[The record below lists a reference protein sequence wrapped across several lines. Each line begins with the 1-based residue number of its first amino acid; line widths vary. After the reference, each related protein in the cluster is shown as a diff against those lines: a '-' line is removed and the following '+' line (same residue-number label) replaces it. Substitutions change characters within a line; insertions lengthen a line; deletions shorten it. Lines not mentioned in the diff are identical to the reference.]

1 MSKERFETVL
11 DYGFSKL
18 RIGTFDN
25 DHPNNKFFLN
35 EEFQNNFSFENS
47 SEKIHKLVKKLE
59 KKQNTHL
66 NDVNIMI
73 DTPDFF
79 CVDIGLKKNFNNRLV
94 KSNDIKHLLN
104 ITNSLIKNNYSN
116 IKIIHF
122 IITKITIDKKDLEF
136 FPEKDFYCYELIFEA
151 KFICLPDKLF
161 DELFEKLKT
170 KYLSIKKIYCTSY
183 IKSFCFKDSFEN
195 YENKFFLDI
204 GYEKSC
210 LAIYKKNKLKL
221 IKYIQLGG
229 NHITKDISKI
239 FKISLN
245 QAEQIKKSLGNLNL
259 TFSDKTNEES
269 TNKNE
274 SFPNIIFDNKIE
286 IELLKRVVF
295 ARIDEIM
302 NLIFDNI
309 NGLDFIESSNDSIL
323 VFTGEGSKI
332 LNKNSIIP
340 NNKFSNFKELNFF
353 NENTTLVCDSG
364 YKYIFMDKP
373 NEVTLVP
380 KRSDKYG
387 FFEKM
392 FNFFK

>member
-1 MSKERFETVL
+1 MSKERFETIL

-18 RIGTFDN
+18 RIGSFDN
-25 DHPNNKFFLN
+25 DNPNNKFFLD
-35 EEFQNNFSFENS
+35 EECQNNFSFENS
-47 SEKIHKLVKKLE
+47 SEKIHKLIKKLE
-59 KKQNTHL
+59 KNQNTHL

-94 KSNDIKHLLN
+94 KSNDIKHLLD

-122 IITKITIDKKDLEF
+122 IITKVIIDKKEF
-136 FPEKDFYCYELIFEA
+136 ETFPEKDFYCYELIFEA
-151 KFICLPDKLF
+151 KFICLPDKIF

-183 IKSFCFKDSFEN
+183 VKSFCFKDLFES
-195 YENKFFLDI
+195 YQNKFFLDI

-210 LAIYKKNKLKL
+210 LVIYKKNKLKL
-221 IKYIQLGG
+221 IKYLQLGS

-245 QAEQIKKSLGNLNL
+245 DAEEIKKSLSNLNL
-259 TFSDKTNEES
+259 TFSDAKNEENG
-269 TNKNE
+269 NKNQN
-274 SFPNIIFDNKIE
+274 SPSIVLDNKIQFD
-286 IELLKRVVF
+286 LLKNVVF
-295 ARIDEIM
+295 ARIDEII
-302 NLIFDNI
+302 NLIFKNI
-309 NGLDFIESSNDSIL
+309 NDLDFIESSNDSIL

-332 LNKNSIIP
+332 LNKNSITL
-340 NNKFSNFKELNFF
+340 NSKFNNFKELNFF

-364 YKYIFMDKP
+364 YKFIFIDKP